1 MPLITFL
8 LGLAVGIG
16 LVLWQQVSL
25 HQQLQQLLDELQVS
39 SLKDG
44 LSLWSQ
50 LRRKLLQS
58 HQEKHQLE
66 ETLQTWQQI
75 LQVSP
80 LAYLQVDEEN
90 QLHWCN
96 QQALLLLK
104 IENWDARK
112 PRLLLKL
119 VRSYEL
125 DRAIEQARE
134 SQQPKI
140 KEWVFHWSNEDLNQP
155 EREQSLT
162 LVAHAFPLIN
172 GHVGVF
178 LENRQP
184 LLDLAQSRDLW
195 LSDLT
200 HELKTPLTS
209 IQLVAEALV
218 SRVESPLNTWVER
231 LLKEVQRLIHLV
243 EDWLE
248 LSRIATESDRQMKC
262 QRLELSS
269 LIQSVWQTLEP
280 LAQAK
285 HVTLNSL
292 IDDRLCL
299 EADESRLFRVFLN
312 LFDNAI
318 RYSPPEGQ
326 IRIEAWP
333 KIGDRIQIE
342 IIDAGS
348 GFTPQDLPHV
358 FDRLYRGDPSR
369 QRDATSTAGSTQS
382 IGKGSGLGLAIVRE
396 IIIAHGGSIA
406 AKNDTDTGGAWI
418 EIDLPVAS
426 GRSM

>member
-16 LVLWQQVSL
+16 LVFWQQVSL
-25 HQQLQQLLDELQVS
+25 HQQLQQLLDELQVG

-58 HQEKHQLE
+58 QQDRHRLE

-75 LQVSP
+75 LQVAP
-80 LAYLQVDEEN
+80 IAYLQVDEEN

-104 IENWDARK
+104 IENWDARE
-112 PRLLLKL
+112 PLLLLKL

-125 DRAIEQARE
+125 DRTIEQARE

-140 KEWVFHWSNEDLNQP
+140 KEWIFHWSNEDLNQP
-155 EREQSLT
+155 EREQSVT
-162 LVAHAFPLIN
+162 VVAHAFPLIN

-218 SRVESPLNTWVER
+218 SRVEPPLHTWVER
-231 LLKEVQRLIHLV
+231 LLREVQRLIHLV

-248 LSRIATESDRQMKC
+248 LSRIATETDRKLTC
-262 QRLELSS
+262 QRLELGS
-269 LIQSVWQTLEP
+269 LIQSVWHTLEP

-285 HVTLNSL
+285 HVRLRTL

-312 LFDNAI
+312 LLDNAI
-318 RYSPPEGQ
+318 RYTPPEGE

-333 KIGDRIQIE
+333 KVGDRIQIE
-342 IIDAGS
+342 IIDSGS
-348 GFTPQDLPHV
+348 GFATHDLPHV

-369 QRDATSTAGSTQS
+369 QRDAIAGSTQS
-382 IGKGSGLGLAIVRE
+382 ISNGSGLGLAIVRE
-396 IIIAHGGSIA
+396 IIIAHGGSIT
-406 AKNDTDTGGAWI
+406 AKNYTDTGGGWI

-426 GRSM
+426 R

>member
-1 MPLITFL
+1 M
-8 LGLAVGIG
+8 
-16 LVLWQQVSL
+16 WQQVSL
-25 HQQLQQLLDELQVS
+25 HQQLQQLLDELQVG
-39 SLKDG
+39 SLKEG

-58 HQEKHQLE
+58 QQKQQQLE

-80 LAYLQVDEEN
+80 VAYLQVDEEN

-96 QQALLLLK
+96 QQALSLLK
-104 IENWDARK
+104 IENWDARE

-134 SQQPKI
+134 SQQPKL

-162 LVAHAFPLIN
+162 LVAHAFPLVN

-184 LLDLAQSRDLW
+184 LLDLTQSRDLW

-218 SRVESPLNTWVER
+218 SRIEPPLNTWVER
-231 LLKEVQRLIHLV
+231 LLREVQRLIHLV

-248 LSRIATESDRQMKC
+248 LSRIATEGDRKLNC
-262 QRLELSS
+262 HRLELAS
-269 LIQSVWQTLEP
+269 LIQSVWHALEP

-285 HVTLNSL
+285 HVRLTQL

-299 EADESRLFRVFLN
+299 EAEESRLFRVFLN
-312 LFDNAI
+312 LLDNAI
-318 RYSPPEGQ
+318 RYSPPDTE

-333 KIGDRIQIE
+333 KVGDRIAID
-342 IIDAGS
+342 IVDAGS
-348 GFTPQDLPHV
+348 GFATHDLPHV

-369 QRDATSTAGSTQS
+369 QREVTPGSDRS
-382 IGKGSGLGLAIVRE
+382 ISNGSGLGLAIVRE
-396 IIIAHGGSIA
+396 IIMAHGGSIT
-406 AKNDTDTGGAWI
+406 AKNYPDTGGAWI
-418 EIDLPVAS
+418 EIDLPA
-426 GRSM
+426 RSL